1 MDQTMSK
8 RTLHVIIV
16 VLALSQLFQWA
27 IIGIW
32 SLDRGRRPSTIA
44 ASTVSTGRLDIVDSE
59 GFPVASL
66 HSRRTTYTDA
76 NNIRHTQDEPVIELG
91 TEGSL
96 PPALA
101 LQDDAQRG
109 PELTLASQKQD
120 SVIKLGFDDAGRPS
134 IGMGHLGENGAR
146 LHIGVD
152 KKDKTLILFGK
163 ESEPML
169 SLKLDVV
176 NPEESQ
182 VVIWSKSKQPVVIKE
197 RK

>member
-1 MDQTMSK
+1 MSK
-8 RTLHVIIV
+8 RTLHVIFV

-109 PELTLASQKQD
+109 PELTLVSQKQD
-120 SVIKLGFDDAGRPS
+120 SVIKLGFDDAGRPP

-146 LHIGVD
+146 LQIGVD

-163 ESEPML
+163 ESESML

-182 VVIWSKSKQPVVIKE
+182 VVIWSESKQPVVIKE